1 MKHQD
6 LVKMSPEK
14 LEEELQK
21 LKKELFSLNSATLTG
36 EEMNKKKARKKTV
49 KTTIARIK
57 TLINAQSIEDTT
69 N

>member
-1 MKHQD
+1 MKIQD
-6 LVKMSPEK
+6 LKKMKPED
-14 LEEELQK
+14 LEKELQK

-36 EEMNKKKARKKTV
+36 EDMMKKKARKKTV

-57 TLINAQSIEDTT
+57 TLLNQQSIEES